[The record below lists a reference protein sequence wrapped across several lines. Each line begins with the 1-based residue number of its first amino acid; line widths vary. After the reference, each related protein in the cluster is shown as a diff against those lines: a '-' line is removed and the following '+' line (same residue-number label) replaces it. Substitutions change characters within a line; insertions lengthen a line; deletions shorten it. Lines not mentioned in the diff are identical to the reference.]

1 MRARGVIMAA
11 IAVLVS
17 APANGAAQ
25 TDLSGMWTLTIQSD
39 QGDQPLP
46 ITIVQDG
53 ESLTASGEVPE
64 LGPIEMKGTLDGA
77 DVLFEWD
84 LYIEGMELNIVFTGT
99 IAEDGHNLRNCGFW
113 GLRRGSLVGQTGR
126 GLTRCTNRRLRET

>member
-1 MRARGVIMAA
+1 MRALGVILAA
-11 IAVLVS
+11 VAVLVS

-25 TDLSGMWTLTIQSD
+25 TDLGGMWTLTIQSD

-53 ESLTASGEVPE
+53 ESLTASGEVPQF
-64 LGPIEMKGTLDGA
+64 GPIEMKGTLDGS

-84 LYIEGMELNIVFTGT
+84 LYIEGTELNIVFTGA
-99 IAEDGHNLRNCGFW
+99 IAEDGTISGTADFGGFGEGGW
-113 GLRRGSLVGQTGR
+113 SAKRVEG
-126 GLTRCTNRRLRET
+126 

>member
-1 MRARGVIMAA
+1 MRALGVIMAA
-11 IAVLVS
+11 VAVLVS
-17 APANGAAQ
+17 AATHGAAQ

-64 LGPIEMKGTLDGA
+64 FGPIEMKGTLDGA

-84 LYIEGMELNIVFTGT
+84 LYIEGTELNIVFMGT
-99 IAEDGHNLRNCGFW
+99 IAEDGTISGTADFGGFGEGGW
-113 GLRRGSLVGQTGR
+113 SAKRVEG
-126 GLTRCTNRRLRET
+126 

>member
-1 MRARGVIMAA
+1 MRALGVVLAA
-11 IAVLVS
+11 VAVLVS

-64 LGPIEMKGTLDGA
+64 LGPIEMKGTLDGS

-84 LYIEGMELNIVFTGT
+84 LYIEGMELIIVFSGT
-99 IAEDGHNLRNCGFW
+99 IAEDGTISGTADFGGFGAGGW
-113 GLRRGSLVGQTGR
+113 SAKRV
-126 GLTRCTNRRLRET
+126 ED

>member
-1 MRARGVIMAA
+1 MRALGVITAA
-11 IAVLVS
+11 VAVLVS
-17 APANGAAQ
+17 APTNGAAQ
-25 TDLSGMWTLTIQSD
+25 TDLSGMWTLTVQSD

-64 LGPIEMKGTLDGA
+64 LGPIEMKGTLDGS

-99 IAEDGHNLRNCGFW
+99 IAEDGTISGTADFGGFGEGGW
-113 GLRRGSLVGQTGR
+113 SAKRV
-126 GLTRCTNRRLRET
+126 ED

>member
-1 MRARGVIMAA
+1 MRALGVILAA
-11 IAVLVS
+11 VAVLVS

-64 LGPIEMKGTLDGA
+64 LGPIEMKGTLDGS

-84 LYIEGMELNIVFTGT
+84 LYIEGMELSIVFSGT
-99 IAEDGHNLRNCGFW
+99 IAEDGTISGTADFGGFGEGGW
-113 GLRRGSLVGQTGR
+113 SAKRV
-126 GLTRCTNRRLRET
+126 ED

>member
-1 MRARGVIMAA
+1 MRALGVILAA
-11 IAVLVS
+11 VAVLVS

-64 LGPIEMKGTLDGA
+64 LGPIEMKGTLDGS

-84 LYIEGMELNIVFTGT
+84 LYIEGMELSIVFSGT
-99 IAEDGHNLRNCGFW
+99 IAEDGTISGTADFGGFGEGGW
-113 GLRRGSLVGQTGR
+113 SAKRQ
-126 GLTRCTNRRLRET
+126 ED

>member
-1 MRARGVIMAA
+1 MRALGVILAA
-11 IAVLVS
+11 VAVLVS

-39 QGDQPLP
+39 QGGQPLP

-53 ESLTASGEVPE
+53 ESLTASGEAPQF
-64 LGPIEMKGTLDGA
+64 GPIEMKGTLDGS

-84 LYIEGMELNIVFTGT
+84 LYIEGTELNIVFMGT
-99 IAEDGHNLRNCGFW
+99 IAEDGTISGTADFGGFGEGGW
-113 GLRRGSLVGQTGR
+113 SAKRVEG
-126 GLTRCTNRRLRET
+126 

>member
-1 MRARGVIMAA
+1 MRALGVILAA
-11 IAVLVS
+11 VAVLVS

-64 LGPIEMKGTLDGA
+64 LGPIEMKGTLDGS

-99 IAEDGHNLRNCGFW
+99 VAEDGTISGTADFGGFGEGGW
-113 GLRRGSLVGQTGR
+113 SAKRVEG
-126 GLTRCTNRRLRET
+126 

>member
-1 MRARGVIMAA
+1 MRALGVIMVAV
-11 IAVLVS
+11 AVLVS
-17 APANGAAQ
+17 APTDGAAQ
-25 TDLSGMWTLTIQSD
+25 TDLSGMWTLTVQSD

-64 LGPIEMKGTLDGA
+64 LGPIEMKGTLDGS

-99 IAEDGHNLRNCGFW
+99 IAEDGTISGTADFGGFGEGGW
-113 GLRRGSLVGQTGR
+113 SAKRV
-126 GLTRCTNRRLRET
+126 ED